1 LAPSGSVVE
10 DAVVL
15 DDPLEQLGA
24 LSDHLPLIVT
34 IRPPEPG
41 RTGQ

>member
-10 DAVVL
+10 DAIVL

-24 LSDHLPLIVT
+24 LSDHLPLVAT
-34 IRPPEPG
+34 VRLPEAG